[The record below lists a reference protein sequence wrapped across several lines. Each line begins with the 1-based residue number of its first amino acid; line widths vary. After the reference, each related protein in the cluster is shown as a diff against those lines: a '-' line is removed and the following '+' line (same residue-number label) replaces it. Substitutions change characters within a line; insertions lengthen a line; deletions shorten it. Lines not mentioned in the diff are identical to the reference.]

1 MSMDLLRFRV
11 LRAFGVAPWSE
22 EAKGLTDEM
31 CLEYAALL
39 EDEGEKQSS
48 AAFDESAY
56 NFARAREYEIF
67 READTMS
74 AKSADSKT
82 QLSAMSDYIE
92 REMRR
97 RDNGFITY

>member
-1 MSMDLLRFRV
+1 MSMDILRFRV

-39 EDEGEKQSS
+39 DNEEEKHSNTS
-48 AAFDESAY
+48 FDESAF
-56 NFARAREYEIF
+56 NSARSRESTVVQSF
-67 READTMS
+67 EAAETAVSKKPGMS
-74 AKSADSKT
+74 E
-82 QLSAMSDYIE
+82 MSDYIE
-92 REMRR
+92 REMRC